1 VSVAVGIDLVAVA
14 SVEEAL
20 REHGERYLLRV
31 YTPEEIAASH
41 GSARRLAECFA
52 AKEAL
57 IKALRP
63 ERDDAVPWRSVALL
77 HGRRI
82 VLSGPAQ
89 ALAQRAG
96 LSRLA
101 VSVSAQE
108 GYATAVVYAQ
118 TPVGEPSEPA
128 DP

>member
-1 VSVAVGIDLVAVA
+1 VAAAVGIDLVAVA

-20 REHGERYLLRV
+20 RDHGERFLARV
-31 YTPEEIAASH
+31 FTSEEIAASH
-41 GSARRLAECFA
+41 GSARRLAECLA
-52 AKEAL
+52 AKEAVV
-57 IKALRP
+57 KALRP
-63 ERDDAVPWRSVALL
+63 ERDTAVPWRSIAL
-77 HGRRI
+77 HDGRRL

-89 ALAQRAG
+89 ALARQAG
-96 LSRLA
+96 LSRFA

-118 TPVGEPSEPA
+118 SPVGEPSDPA